1 MRNPAS
7 AVACASAAIPPRPQ
21 PLRQQAGAA
30 ALVAVVKADAY
41 GHGVAAALP
50 ALADVDGFAVASMD
64 EALQLRQLGAAKPVL
79 LLEGIFGADEAA
91 LCAQYGLVPCV
102 HSPKQLAWLRGI
114 NGIAAWVKVDSG
126 MHRLG
131 FAVDDAARWLP
142 QVLSLKQVRWL
153 GVASHFACAD
163 ADDLGDARAQLA
175 RLDALALPPGW
186 RRCFANSAALFVL
199 PQARADVVRAGLALY
214 GMSPFAD
221 GDAARLGLRP
231 VMSLQTRVLAVRRLQ
246 AGDFAGYSHGFQAQV
261 AGNLAT
267 IALGYGDGFPR
278 AIQSG
283 AVQLLLNG
291 KCYPLVGRVAMD
303 MALLWL
309 GDDTAAVGDAVVVFG
324 EGNPAERVAAQAG
337 TIPYTLT
344 TMLTARVRAEVVNG

>member
-1 MRNPAS
+1 MRPLVKVID
-7 AVACASAAIPPRPQ
+7 VAA
-21 PLRQQAGAA
+21 LRHNVQMLRRQAGAA
-30 ALVAVVKADAY
+30 ELVAVVKADAY
-41 GHGVAAALP
+41 GHGVAAVLP
-50 ALADVDGFAVASMD
+50 ALSDVDGFAVASID
-64 EALQLRQLGAAKPVL
+64 EALQLRQLGAVKPIL
-79 LLEGIFGADEAA
+79 LLEGIFGAEEAA

-102 HSPKQLAWLRGI
+102 HSVEQLQWLRGVA
-114 NGIAAWVKVDSG
+114 GISAWVKVDSG

-142 QVLSLKQVRWL
+142 QVLALANVRWI

-214 GMSPFAD
+214 GMSPFSD

-231 VMSLQTRVLAVRRLQ
+231 VLSLQTQVLAVRRLQ
-246 AGDFAGYSHGFQAQV
+246 AGEFAGYSHGFQAQV

-267 IALGYGDGFPR
+267 IVFRARFKAARCNCCSTANVIRWSGGWRWIWRCSGWAMTRRRSAMRCWSSATAIRRSGLQRRPGRFP
-278 AIQSG
+278 
-283 AVQLLLNG
+283 
-291 KCYPLVGRVAMD
+291 
-303 MALLWL
+303 
-309 GDDTAAVGDAVVVFG
+309 
-324 EGNPAERVAAQAG
+324 
-337 TIPYTLT
+337 TL
-344 TMLTARVRAEVVNG
+344 

>member
-1 MRNPAS
+1 MRPLVKVID
-7 AVACASAAIPPRPQ
+7 VAA
-21 PLRQQAGAA
+21 LRHNVQMLRRQAGAA
-30 ALVAVVKADAY
+30 ELVAVVKADAY
-41 GHGVAAALP
+41 GHGVAAVLP
-50 ALADVDGFAVASMD
+50 ALSDVDGFAVASID
-64 EALQLRQLGAAKPVL
+64 EALQLRQLGAVKPIL
-79 LLEGIFGADEAA
+79 LLEGIFGAEEVA

-102 HSPKQLAWLRGI
+102 HSLEQLSWLRGV
-114 NGIAAWVKVDSG
+114 NGLSAWVKVDSG

-142 QVLSLKQVRWL
+142 QVLALKQVRWL

-163 ADDLGDARAQLA
+163 DLSDARAQLA
-175 RLDALALPPGW
+175 RLDALALPAGW

-199 PQARADVVRAGLALY
+199 PEARADVVRAGLALY

-221 GDAARLGLRP
+221 GDAARLRLRP
-231 VMSLQTRVLAVRRLQ
+231 VMSLRSQVLAVRRLE
-246 AGDFAGYSHGFQAQV
+246 AGDFAGYSQGFQAET

-278 AIQSG
+278 AIASG
-283 AVQLLLNG
+283 AVQVLLNG
-291 KCYPLVGRVAMD
+291 KRYPLVGRVAMD
-303 MALLWL
+303 MALVWL
-309 GDDTAAVGDAVVVFG
+309 GADSAAVGDAVVVFG

>member
-1 MRNPAS
+1 MRPLVKVID
-7 AVACASAAIPPRPQ
+7 VAALRHNVQ
-21 PLRQQAGAA
+21 RLRQQAGAA
-30 ALVAVVKADAY
+30 ALCAVVKADAY
-41 GHGVAAALP
+41 GHGVVNVLP
-50 ALADVDGFAVASMD
+50 ALADAASFAVASID
-64 EALQLRQLGAAKPVL
+64 EALQLRQLGVAQPVL

-102 HSPKQLAWLRGI
+102 HSLEQLQWLRGVA
-114 NGIAAWVKVDSG
+114 GISAWVKVDSG

-142 QVLSLKQVRWL
+142 QVLALKQVRWL

-175 RLDALALPPGW
+175 RLDALVLPPGW
-186 RRCFANSAALFVL
+186 WRCFANSAALFVL

-231 VMSLQTRVLAVRRLQ
+231 VLSLQTQVLAVRRLD
-246 AGDFAGYSHGFQAQV
+246 AGEFAGYSQGFQAET

-278 AIQSG
+278 AIPSG

-291 KCYPLVGRVAMD
+291 KRYPLVGRVAMD
-303 MALLWL
+303 MALVWL
-309 GDDTAAVGDAVVVFG
+309 GADSAAVGDAVVVFG

>member
-1 MRNPAS
+1 MRPLVKVID
-7 AVACASAAIPPRPQ
+7 VAALRHNVRV
-21 PLRQQAGAA
+21 LRQQAGAA
-30 ALVAVVKADAY
+30 KLVAVVKADAY
-41 GHGVAAALP
+41 GHGVANVLP
-50 ALADVDGFAVASMD
+50 ALTDVDGFAVASMD
-64 EALQLRQLGAAKPVL
+64 EALQLRQLGVGQPVL
-79 LLEGIFGADEAA
+79 LLEGIFAADEAA
-91 LCAQYGLVPCV
+91 LCARHGFVPCV
-102 HSPKQLAWLRGI
+102 HSPEQLAWLRGVD
-114 NGIAAWVKVDSG
+114 GISAWVKVDSG

-131 FAVDDAARWLP
+131 FA
-142 QVLSLKQVRWL
+142 
-153 GVASHFACAD
+153 CAD
-163 ADDLGDARAQLA
+163 ADVLDDARAQLA
-175 RLDALALPPGW
+175 RLDALALPAGW
-186 RRCFANSAALFVL
+186 QRCLANSAALFVL
-199 PQARADVVRAGLALY
+199 PEARADVVRAGLALY
-214 GMSPFAD
+214 GMSPFSD

-231 VMSLQTRVLAVRRLQ
+231 VMSLQTQVLAVRRLQ

-309 GDDTAAVGDAVVVFG
+309 GDDTAAVGDAVLVFG

-344 TMLTARVRAEVVNG
+344 TMLTARVRAEVVDG

>member
-1 MRNPAS
+1 MRPLVKVID
-7 AVACASAAIPPRPQ
+7 VAA
-21 PLRQQAGAA
+21 LRHNFQQLRRLAGAA
-30 ALVAVVKADAY
+30 TLCAVVKADAY
-41 GHGVAAALP
+41 GHGVANVLP
-50 ALADVDGFAVASMD
+50 ALADAACFAVASMD
-64 EALQLRQLGAAKPVL
+64 EALQLRQLGVVKPVL
-79 LLEGIFGADEAA
+79 LLEGIFAADEAA
-91 LCAQYGLVPCV
+91 LCAQHGFVPCV
-102 HSPKQLAWLRGI
+102 HSVEQLQWLRGVA
-114 NGIAAWVKVDSG
+114 GISAWVKVDSG

-142 QVLSLKQVRWL
+142 QVLALKQVRWL

-163 ADDLGDARAQLA
+163 ADDLSDARAQLA
-175 RLDALALPPGW
+175 RLDALALPDGW
-186 RRCFANSAALFVL
+186 QRCFANSAALFVL
-199 PQARADVVRAGLALY
+199 PEARADVVRAGLALY
-214 GMSPFAD
+214 GMSPFSD

-231 VMSLQTRVLAVRRLQ
+231 VLSLQTQVLAVRRLD
-246 AGDFAGYSHGFQAQV
+246 AGEFAGYSQGFQAET

-278 AIQSG
+278 AIVSG

-291 KCYPLVGRVAMD
+291 KRYPLVGRVAMD

-309 GDDTAAVGDAVVVFG
+309 GADSAAVGDAVLVFG

-344 TMLTARVRAEVVNG
+344 TMLTARVRAEVVHG

>member
-1 MRNPAS
+1 MRPLVKVID
-7 AVACASAAIPPRPQ
+7 VAA
-21 PLRQQAGAA
+21 LRHNVQTLRRQAGAA

-41 GHGVAAALP
+41 GHGVAAVLP
-50 ALADVDGFAVASMD
+50 ALADVDGFAVASID
-64 EALQLRQLGAAKPVL
+64 EALQLRQLGAVKPVL

-102 HSPKQLAWLRGI
+102 HSLEQLAWLRGI
-114 NGIAAWVKVDSG
+114 NGLSAWVKVDSG

-142 QVLSLKQVRWL
+142 QVLALANVRWL

-163 ADDLGDARAQLA
+163 ADVLDDARAQLA
-175 RLDALALPPGW
+175 RLDALVLPAGW

-199 PQARADVVRAGLALY
+199 PQACADVVRAGLALY

-231 VMSLQTRVLAVRRLQ
+231 VMSLRSQVLAVRRLE
-246 AGDFAGYSHGFQAQV
+246 AGDFAGYSQGFQAET

-278 AIQSG
+278 AIESG
-283 AVQLLLNG
+283 AVQVLLNG

-309 GDDTAAVGDAVVVFG
+309 GEDTAAVGDAVVVFG